1 MPPFLR
7 RIRAQSLVRRGTRYL
22 TDAARAFERAPV
34 EIVIL
39 IVVAVAYSHTVQT
52 DTSAIP
58 MMELAI
64 AGLLLMAFAWTG
76 TLLHALGAWTA
87 RGRRIVTLAGA
98 VVAGLYAWHVLD
110 LERGTEGW
118 RAAMVLTAATLWV
131 VAVPALAG
139 EPGRRLEGATDRV
152 RAVAGRV
159 LLRAIGA
166 GLYAVALYAGLA
178 LALAAIDTLFELGL
192 DYRIYAHVAGWIFLV
207 LAPWLV
213 IAGLPEYAQPVEPR
227 RELAGVARRMLTF
240 LLPPL
245 VALYYAI
252 LYAYTIRIAI
262 TGEVPQNLVS
272 PLVIAAGVLAALAL
286 FLFDPRAREE
296 GWSRLL
302 RAAPPLFLPLA
313 ALGIYAVSLRVGQY
327 GWTEFRLLRVI
338 VLAGLALLAAAGTV
352 QLVRG
357 RRFSLHGA
365 PAAFAALMV
374 LAAVGP
380 WSVIAVSRSSQQARL
395 DSALRQAGVD
405 PAVPSVAVEPPRAR
419 GPARPVAA
427 PGPGPEA
434 ATPEL
439 TTIPRDLYWDLRST
453 ALYLA
458 EQHGVETLPPAL
470 ASVADSPEARFD
482 LPARAGLRPEPTPAD
497 ADRALR
503 LRLARWTPVPLAGA
517 TAHYVSAP
525 GRPGVAAGR
534 AALVPGTTLL
544 RIVADG
550 EAYTVDLERLSR
562 EPADPARRT
571 GEWGELSPD
580 VAALPV
586 HDGRGAH
593 RGTLIVLMANLQS
606 EGDALDLRLLEGLLI
621 LDAP

>member
-1 MPPFLR
+1 MPPLLR

-139 EPGRRLEGATDRV
+139 ESGRRLEGATDRV

-178 LALAAIDTLFELGL
+178 LALAAIDTLFELSL
-192 DYRIYAHVAGWIFLV
+192 DHRIYAHVAGWIFLV

-213 IAGLPEYAQPVEPR
+213 IAGVPEYAQPVEPR
-227 RELAGVARRMLTF
+227 RELAGVARRMLVF
-240 LLPPL
+240 LVPPL
-245 VALYYAI
+245 MALYYAI
-252 LYAYTIRIAI
+252 LYAYTIRIAL

-272 PLVIAAGVLAALAL
+272 PLVIAAGVLAVLAL
-286 FLFDPRAREE
+286 FLFDPRPRES
-296 GWSRLL
+296 GWSGLL

-338 VLAGLALLAAAGTV
+338 VLAALALLAAAGTV

-357 RRFSLHGA
+357 RRFALHAA
-365 PAAFAALMV
+365 PLTLAALLV
-374 LAAVGP
+374 LTAAGP
-380 WSVIAVSRSSQQARL
+380 WGVPAVARASQQARV
-395 DSALRQAGVD
+395 DAGLRQAGLD
-405 PAVPSVAVEPPRAR
+405 PATPSVPFVPPRSQAR
-419 GPARPVAA
+419 LAGS
-427 PGPGPEA
+427 PGPGA
-434 ATPEL
+434 APAVEL
-439 TTIPRDLYWDLRST
+439 RAIPRDLYADLRIT
-453 ALYLA
+453 ALYLV
-458 EQHGVETLPPAL
+458 EHHGIEALPPAL
-470 ASVADSPEARFD
+470 ASVANSPESRYD
-482 LPARAGLRPEPTPAD
+482 LAARAGLRPEAAPGQAEG
-497 ADRALR
+497 ALR
-503 LRLARWTPVPLAGA
+503 LRLARGTPVPLAGA
-517 TAHYVSAP
+517 TAHLVYASARPGEPP
-525 GRPGVAAGR
+525 GRAS
-534 AALVPGTTLL
+534 LVPGTTLL

-550 EAYTVDLERLSR
+550 EAFTVDLRRLVS
-562 EPADPARRT
+562 EPADQGSGT
-571 GEWGELSPD
+571 GDAVELSPD
-580 VAALPV
+580 AAALPV

-621 LDAP
+621 LDGP